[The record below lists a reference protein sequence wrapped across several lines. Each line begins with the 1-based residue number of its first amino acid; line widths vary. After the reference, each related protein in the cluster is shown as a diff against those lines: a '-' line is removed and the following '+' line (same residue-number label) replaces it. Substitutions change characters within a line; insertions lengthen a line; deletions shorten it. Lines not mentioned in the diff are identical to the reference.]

1 MILQSTYVVKQK
13 SEPSHESTLLP
24 WLRWHKRFVKR
35 NRHVHDSLA
44 FTPCSVLLPK
54 LVMNPPC
61 AILIHLGLTS
71 NLTPEAWL
79 MSNYLVKWEEQ
90 AEALDRGGSNWSL
103 RRQSGQKLQQT
114 EVIEFHRVVELN

>member
-1 MILQSTYVVKQK
+1 MI
-13 SEPSHESTLLP
+13 
-24 WLRWHKRFVKR
+24 
-35 NRHVHDSLA
+35 
-44 FTPCSVLLPK
+44 
-54 LVMNPPC
+54 PPC

-103 RRQSGQKLQQT
+103 RRQSEQKLQQA